1 VNEKALKAIGYRNP
15 VGQPLTFWGKKGTII
30 GVIRDFHFNSLHEQI
45 NPLELR
51 FGENV
56 SYGSALIRTQPGKT
70 KEALASLQSI
80 WKQLNPDFAF
90 NYTFSDDEY
99 QKLYQNEQVTG
110 KLSDAF
116 SFLAIFIS
124 GLGLLGLA
132 MFTSEQRVKE
142 IGIRKVLGASARS
155 VFGMLSKEF
164 LTLVMIALFIAI
176 PVGWYVMTKWLENYQ
191 FHTPIQWWM
200 FGLSG
205 ILIILIALA
214 TISFQTMK
222 AALVNPVKSL
232 RSE

>member
-1 VNEKALKAIGYRNP
+1 MLIAIKDP
-15 VGQPLTFWGKKGTII
+15 VGQPLTFWGKKGYII
-30 GVIRDFHFNSLHEQI
+30 GVIKDFHFNSLHEQI
-45 NPLELR
+45 KPLLLR
-51 FGENV
+51 FGENEG
-56 SYGSALIRTQPGKT
+56 YGTALIRTQPGKT
-70 KEALASLQSI
+70 KEALATLQVI
-80 WKQLNPDFAF
+80 CKKLNPDFTF
-90 NYTFSDDEY
+90 TYTFSDDQY

-124 GLGLLGLA
+124 ALGLLGLA
-132 MFTSEQRVKE
+132 MFTAEQRVKE
-142 IGIRKVLGASARS
+142 IGIRKVLGASASS

-164 LTLVMIALFIAI
+164 LVLVVIALFIAI
-176 PVGWYVMTKWLENYQ
+176 PVGWYVMSKWLENFQ

-205 ILIILIALA
+205 VLIILIALA
-214 TISFQTMK
+214 TISFQTIK